1 MEHNKEHQIDLS
13 DQDAWDDTL
22 LIEAYERAIHT
33 YQVQRSCK
41 TSLCACLHLTS
52 NPSPCTQDAHYGD
65 GNKQTAANGRGK
77 QYIHAATSPRA
88 FSAYLRQTLPLT
100 DALFARSASR
110 IPAMQA
116 EGKEEDESDEVEGEV
131 EDEEDEEEDASEGTL
146 AAQEEAAA
154 EAAAEA
160 EAEAEAE
167 AAAEAEASEEARRQA
182 WEHYYAWQ
190 AAQQQ
195 PQQQAYGS
203 YGPHGHYGYGA
214 YGGSWGAPAAAF
226 GPAMAPPAS
235 LKSATRSTQ
244 QPTPMPT
251 PPHSHA
257 APRAARQAAMPTP
270 PQWHHHPGR
279 PMPPA
284 WAAPH
289 TSSHSAHAAAAA
301 SSNLPTGDYE
311 TDLSNLIMAWYHCG
325 FFTAK
330 FQERYP
336 RS

>member
-131 EDEEDEEEDASEGTL
+131 EDEEDEEDDEARL
-146 AAQEEAAA
+146 PHKEAAA

-167 AAAEAEASEEARRQA
+167 AAAEQRRQRRRA
-182 WEHYYAWQ
+182 DKRGSITAT
-190 AAQQQ
+190 AQRSRSNGVRLLQ
-195 PQQQAYGS
+195 
-203 YGPHGHYGYGA
+203 HGHYGYGA
-214 YGGSWGAPAAAF
+214 GGSWGAPAAAF
-226 GPAMAPPAS
+226 GPAINAS
-235 LKSATRSTQ
+235 LASSATRSTQ

-251 PPHSHA
+251 PPLSRPLA
-257 APRAARQAAMPTP
+257 LRQAAMPSP